1 MSEPEHVSATPT
13 GAAAV
18 RPGQEHFVA
27 PLEETPLAAVDAVDE
42 SAPSGGVF
50 TEAWKQL
57 RKRPIFIVASLII
70 LLLLVVSLF
79 PSWFTS
85 QDPRYQDLASAL
97 TGPAPGHPLG
107 FTRLGA
113 DVYARVVYG
122 ARASVTVG
130 LLATVMVVVVG
141 GVFGALAGFF
151 GGWLDAVLSRV
162 ADIFF
167 ALPLILG
174 AIVLLQTLKSRNAF
188 TVAITLALFGWP
200 QIARIMR
207 GAVLQVRSA
216 EYVTAAKSLG
226 LSRMATLVRHVVPN
240 ALGPVIVVATISLG
254 TFIAAEA
261 TLSYLSLGLP
271 PSIVSWGGDIASAQ
285 RALRTDPWILL
296 WPSIGLSVT
305 VLSFL
310 MLGDALRDAL
320 DPKGRTR

>member
-1 MSEPEHVSATPT
+1 MSEPTHATGNPGGT
-13 GAAAV
+13 LV

-27 PLEETPLAAVDAVDE
+27 PLEETPLADVDAVDE
-42 SAPSGGVF
+42 SAPSGGLF
-50 TEAWKQL
+50 ADAWKQL
-57 RKRPIFIVASLII
+57 RKRPIFIVACLII
-70 LLLLVVSLF
+70 LVLLVVSLF
-79 PSWFTS
+79 PTWFTS
-85 QDPRYQDLASAL
+85 QNPRFVDLALSLQGPSSA
-97 TGPAPGHPLG
+97 HPLG
-107 FTRLGA
+107 VTKSGT
-113 DVYARVVYG
+113 DVYARLIYG
-122 ARASVTVG
+122 ARASVSVG
-130 LLATVMVVVVG
+130 LLTTVIVVLIGGVVG
-141 GVFGALAGFF
+141 ALSGFF

-167 ALPLILG
+167 AVPLILG
-174 AIVLLQTLKSRNAF
+174 AIVLLQTLKSRNVL
-188 TVAITLALFGWP
+188 TVALTLALFAWP
-200 QIARIMR
+200 QVARIMR

-226 LSRMATLVRHVVPN
+226 LSRMATLVRHVIPN
-240 ALGPVIVVATISLG
+240 AIGPVIVIATISLG

-271 PSIVSWGGDIASAQ
+271 PSIVSWGGDISNARVS
-285 RALRTDPWILL
+285 LRTDPWILL

>member
-1 MSEPEHVSATPT
+1 MSEPQHPT
-13 GAAAV
+13 AGAPGARVV
-18 RPGQEHFVA
+18 RPGQEHVVA

-42 SAPSGGVF
+42 SAPTGGAF

-57 RKRPIFIVASLII
+57 RTRPLFIVPCLVI
-70 LLLLVVSLF
+70 LVILVVSLF
-79 PSWFTS
+79 PTWFTS
-85 QDPRYQDLASAL
+85 QDPRFVDLSLSLAPASAE
-97 TGPAPGHPLG
+97 HPLG
-107 FTRLGA
+107 VTRAGT
-113 DVYARVVYG
+113 DVYARLIHG
-122 ARASVTVG
+122 ARASVSVG
-130 LLATVMVVVVG
+130 LLTTLIVVVVG
-141 GVFGALAGFF
+141 GVVGALAGFF
-151 GGWLDAVLSRV
+151 GGWIDAVLSRV

-174 AIVLLQTLKSRNAF
+174 AIVLLQTPKGRNVF
-188 TVAITLALFGWP
+188 TVAVTLAIFGWP
-200 QIARIMR
+200 QVARIMR

-261 TLSYLSLGLP
+261 TLSFLGLGLP
-271 PSIVSWGGDIASAQ
+271 PNIVSWGGDIANARQ
-285 RALRTDPWILL
+285 TLRTDPWILL

>member
-1 MSEPEHVSATPT
+1 MSEPTHATGNPGGT
-13 GAAAV
+13 RV

-27 PLEETPLAAVDAVDE
+27 SLEETPLAAVDAVDE
-42 SAPSGGVF
+42 SAPSGGLF
-50 TEAWKQL
+50 ADAWKQL
-57 RKRPIFIVASLII
+57 RKRPIFIVACLII
-70 LLLLVVSLF
+70 LVLIVVSLF
-79 PSWFTS
+79 PTWFTS
-85 QDPRYQDLASAL
+85 QNPRFVDLALSLQGPSSA
-97 TGPAPGHPLG
+97 HPLG
-107 FTRLGA
+107 VTKSGT
-113 DVYARVVYG
+113 DVYARLIYG
-122 ARASVTVG
+122 ARASVSVG
-130 LLATVMVVVVG
+130 LLTTVIVVVIG
-141 GVFGALAGFF
+141 GVVGALSGFF

-167 ALPLILG
+167 AVPLILG
-174 AIVLLQTLKSRNAF
+174 AIVLLQTLKSRNVL
-188 TVAITLALFGWP
+188 TVALTLALFAWP
-200 QIARIMR
+200 QVARIMR

-226 LSRMATLVRHVVPN
+226 LSRMATLVRHVIPN
-240 ALGPVIVVATISLG
+240 AIGPVIVIATISLG

-271 PSIVSWGGDIASAQ
+271 PSIVSWGGDISNARVS
-285 RALRTDPWILL
+285 LRTDPWILL

>member
-1 MSEPEHVSATPT
+1 MSENTVGRPGGT
-13 GAAAV
+13 AV

-42 SAPSGGVF
+42 SAPSGGLF
-50 TEAWKQL
+50 TEAWRQL
-57 RKRPIFIVASLII
+57 RKRPLFIVPSLII
-70 LLLLVVSLF
+70 LALVVVSVF

-85 QDPRYQDLASAL
+85 TDPRFVDLASSLA
-97 TGPAPGHPLG
+97 GPSDAHPLG
-107 FTRLGA
+107 VTKAGT
-113 DVYARVVYG
+113 DVYARLVYG
-122 ARASVTVG
+122 ARASVSVG
-130 LLATVMVVVVG
+130 ILTTLLVVVVG
-141 GVFGALAGFF
+141 GVVGALAGFF

-162 ADIFF
+162 GDIFF

-174 AIVLLQTLKSRNAF
+174 AIVLLQMLKSRNVW
-188 TVAITLALFGWP
+188 TVALTLALFGWP
-200 QIARIMR
+200 QVARIMR
-207 GAVLQVRSA
+207 GAVLQVRTA

-226 LSRMATLVRHVVPN
+226 LSRMGTLVKHVVPN

-261 TLSYLSLGLP
+261 TLSFLSVGLP
-271 PSIVSWGGDIASAQ
+271 PNIVSWGGDISLA
-285 RALRTDPWILL
+285 RTTLRTDPAILL
-296 WPSIGLSVT
+296 WPSLGLSLT

>member
-1 MSEPEHVSATPT
+1 MSEPTHATGNPGGT
-13 GAAAV
+13 RV

-42 SAPSGGVF
+42 SAPSGGLF
-50 TEAWKQL
+50 ADAWKQL
-57 RKRPIFIVASLII
+57 RKRPIFIVACLII
-70 LLLLVVSLF
+70 LVLIVVSLF
-79 PSWFTS
+79 PTWFTS
-85 QDPRYQDLASAL
+85 QNPRFVDLALSLQGPSSA
-97 TGPAPGHPLG
+97 HPLG
-107 FTRLGA
+107 VTKSGT
-113 DVYARVVYG
+113 DVYARLIYG
-122 ARASVTVG
+122 ARASVSVG
-130 LLATVMVVVVG
+130 LLTTVIVVVIG
-141 GVFGALAGFF
+141 GVVGALSGFF

-167 ALPLILG
+167 AVPLILG
-174 AIVLLQTLKSRNAF
+174 AIVLLQTLKSRNVL
-188 TVAITLALFGWP
+188 TVALTLALFAWP
-200 QIARIMR
+200 QVARIMR

-226 LSRMATLVRHVVPN
+226 LSRMATLVRHVIPN
-240 ALGPVIVVATISLG
+240 AIGPVIVIATISLG

-271 PSIVSWGGDIASAQ
+271 PSIVSWGGDISNARVS
-285 RALRTDPWILL
+285 LRTDPWILL

>member
-1 MSEPEHVSATPT
+1 MSEPEHVTATPA

-70 LLLLVVSLF
+70 LLLVVVSVF

-97 TGPAPGHPLG
+97 TGPTSGHPLG

-188 TVAITLALFGWP
+188 TVAVTLALFGWP

>member
-1 MSEPEHVSATPT
+1 MSEPTT
-13 GAAAV
+13 GRPAPGAAV
-18 RPGQEHFVA
+18 RPGQERFVA
-27 PLEETPLAAVDAVDE
+27 PLEETPLAAVDAVDD
-42 SAPSGGVF
+42 SAPTGGVF
-50 TEAWKQL
+50 SEAWKQL

-70 LLLLVVSLF
+70 LLLVVVSLF
-79 PSWFTS
+79 PSLFTS
-85 QDPRYQDLASAL
+85 TNPRFVDLSTALDGPSAE
-97 TGPAPGHPLG
+97 HPLG
-107 FTRLGA
+107 VTRGGT
-113 DVYARVVYG
+113 DVYARLIYG
-122 ARASVTVG
+122 ARASVSVG
-130 LLATVMVVVVG
+130 ILTTVMVVVVG
-141 GVFGALAGFF
+141 GVVGALAGFY

-162 ADIFF
+162 ADVFF

-174 AIVLLQTLKSRNAF
+174 AIVLLQTVRTRNVW
-188 TVAITLALFGWP
+188 TVALTLALFGWP
-200 QIARIMR
+200 QVARIMR
-207 GAVLQVRSA
+207 GAVLQVRTN

-261 TLSYLSLGLP
+261 TLSFLSLGLP
-271 PSIVSWGGDIASAQ
+271 PNIVSWGGDISNA
-285 RALRTDPWILL
+285 RATLRTNPMVLL

>member
-1 MSEPEHVSATPT
+1 MSEPVHATGNPGGT
-13 GAAAV
+13 LV
-18 RPGQEHFVA
+18 RAGQEHFVA

-42 SAPSGGVF
+42 SAPSGGLF
-50 TEAWKQL
+50 ADAWKQL
-57 RKRPIFIVASLII
+57 RKRPIFIIACLII
-70 LLLLVVSLF
+70 LVLIVVSLF
-79 PSWFTS
+79 PTWFTD
-85 QDPRYQDLASAL
+85 QNPRFVDLALSLQGPSSA
-97 TGPAPGHPLG
+97 HPLG
-107 FTRLGA
+107 VTKAGTDVFARLI
-113 DVYARVVYG
+113 YG
-122 ARASVTVG
+122 ARASVSVG
-130 LLATVMVVVVG
+130 LLTTVIVVVIG
-141 GVFGALAGFF
+141 GVVGALSGFF

-167 ALPLILG
+167 AVPLILG
-174 AIVLLQTLKSRNAF
+174 AIVLLQTLKSRNVL
-188 TVAITLALFGWP
+188 TVALTLALFAWP
-200 QIARIMR
+200 QVARIMR

-226 LSRMATLVRHVVPN
+226 LSRMATLVRHVIPN
-240 ALGPVIVVATISLG
+240 AIGPVIVIATISLG

-271 PSIVSWGGDIASAQ
+271 PSIVSWGGDISNARVS
-285 RALRTDPWILL
+285 LRTDPWILL

>member
-1 MSEPEHVSATPT
+1 MSEPQHAIDHPGSRNP
-13 GAAAV
+13 V

-27 PLEETPLAAVDAVDE
+27 PLEETPLAAVDAIDE
-42 SAPSGGVF
+42 SAPSGGLF

-57 RKRPIFIVASLII
+57 RKRPIFIIACLII
-70 LLLLVVSLF
+70 LVLVVVSLF
-79 PSWFTS
+79 PTWFTS
-85 QDPRYQDLASAL
+85 QDPRFVDLALSLQGPSSA
-97 TGPAPGHPLG
+97 HPLG
-107 FTRLGA
+107 VTKAGTDVFARL
-113 DVYARVVYG
+113 VYG
-122 ARASVTVG
+122 ARASVSVG
-130 LLATVMVVVVG
+130 VLTTLIVVVVG
-141 GVFGALAGFF
+141 GVVGALAGFF
-151 GGWLDAVLSRV
+151 GGWLDAVLSRIG
-162 ADIFF
+162 DIFF

-174 AIVLLQTLKSRNAF
+174 AIVLLQTLKSRNVL
-188 TVAITLALFGWP
+188 TVAVTLALFAWP
-200 QIARIMR
+200 QVARIMR

-226 LSRMATLVRHVVPN
+226 LSRMATLLRHVIPN

-271 PSIVSWGGDIASAQ
+271 SNIVSWGGDIANARVS
-285 RALRTDPWILL
+285 LRTDPWILL

>member
-1 MSEPEHVSATPT
+1 MSETT
-13 GAAAV
+13 V
-18 RPGQEHFVA
+18 RPGQEHYVA

-42 SAPSGGVF
+42 SAPSTSLWGD
-50 TEAWKQL
+50 AWKRL
-57 RKRPIFIVASLII
+57 RKRPLFIVPCVII
-70 LLLLVVSLF
+70 LALAVVALF

-85 QDPRYQDLASAL
+85 QDPRFVDLASAL
-97 TGPAPGHPLG
+97 QGPSSEHPLG
-107 FTRLGA
+107 VTRAGT
-113 DVYARVVYG
+113 DVYARVVHG
-122 ARASVTVG
+122 ARASIAVG
-130 LLATVMVVVVG
+130 LLTTIVVVVVG
-141 GVFGALAGFF
+141 GVVGALAGFF

-174 AIVLLQTLKSRNAF
+174 AIVLLQTLNSRNVL
-188 TVAITLALFGWP
+188 TVALTLSLFGWP
-200 QIARIMR
+200 QVARIMR
-207 GAVLQVRSA
+207 GAVLQVRGN

-226 LSRMATLVRHVVPN
+226 MGRMATLVRHVVPN

-261 TLSYLSLGLP
+261 TLSYLGLGLP
-271 PSIVSWGGDIASAQ
+271 QTIVSWGGDIANAQ
-285 RALRTDPWILL
+285 RSLRTDPWVLL
-296 WPSIGLSVT
+296 WPSIGLSLT